1 MQRLKR
7 ASRSNLHG
15 VIDELDARKSAMGK
29 PKLYADF
36 QRELAAKAAVG
47 EATPERKKKR
57 RINSPKNDLMTRG
70 RRLKGSGWSGPNQ
83 K

>member
-1 MQRLKR
+1 
-7 ASRSNLHG
+7 LHD
-15 VIDELDARKSAMGK
+15 VINELDTRKSAMGK

-47 EATPERKKKR
+47 EAAPKRKKKR

-70 RRLKGSGWSGPNQ
+70 KRLKGSGWSGLNR